1 MNYWIG
7 NYLGLRV
14 FQKRFPHLIKK
25 EYIDRTY
32 TYFEKYGGK
41 TIFIA
46 RFIPVVR
53 TFAPFLAGVGTMHY
67 RRFLIYNVA
76 GAIAWSVGVVLAGY
90 LLGTIPFVQ
99 KNINLLVY
107 GVIFVTIATV
117 AVVIYMVGKE
127 TLGAPRRK
135 RIKKSGRVA
144 DLQPLVIDSCA
155 DRDLETHG
163 FQDRI
168 DRLLVFLRDYRD
180 RRADRGHPHEFKPGF
195 AEPAHIVIY
204 LETVVLDLGTLRS
217 PEIDLPDHV
226 ARPSSGPTVR
236 VPARGP

>member
-1 MNYWIG
+1 LNYWIG

-99 KNINLLVY
+99 ENINLLVY

-117 AVVIYMVGKE
+117 VVVVYMVGKE
-127 TLGAPRRK
+127 LWEHRGATRK
-135 RIKKSGRVA
+135 
-144 DLQPLVIDSCA
+144 D
-155 DRDLETHG
+155 
-163 FQDRI
+163 
-168 DRLLVFLRDYRD
+168 
-180 RRADRGHPHEFKPGF
+180 
-195 AEPAHIVIY
+195 
-204 LETVVLDLGTLRS
+204 
-217 PEIDLPDHV
+217 
-226 ARPSSGPTVR
+226 
-236 VPARGP
+236 